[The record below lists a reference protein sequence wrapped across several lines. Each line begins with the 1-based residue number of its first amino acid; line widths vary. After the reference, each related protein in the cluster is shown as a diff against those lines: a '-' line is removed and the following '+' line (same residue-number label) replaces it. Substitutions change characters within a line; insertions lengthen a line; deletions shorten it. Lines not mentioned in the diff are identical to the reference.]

1 MYETVTYTGGVHRS
15 DEFKELIED
24 LGGFI
29 IQENTM
35 QMDFVIT
42 LAVPVEDLDKVK
54 EKAESIQGEIT
65 TAPMAGTEIAV
76 VSPTLARQH
85 LPHSAC
91 DIAEFLRRYGTK
103 DNMVGL
109 ARGAG
114 KGICSVTRKE
124 LDLIEEHDLAIYAMG
139 SFESCL
145 KDKTHLFA
153 DLNIPVI
160 VTGSPLEMDLEELNG
175 ADAYIGDL
183 GRIPRRL
190 KRGEN
195 IIALENLAKTTEKLL
210 EEKKKELSTDPPIVP
225 PILLKSEIEKQ
236 VEEIEF
242 IHSPAPITT
251 QLDGLRIKLNY
262 DDYHEVIEN
271 VKVSDYILKDIAEIK
286 KSKMYDYILVKINT
300 VSSLD

>member
-210 EEKKKELSTDPPIVP
+210 EEKKKELSTDPPVVP